1 MQFEYSNP
9 VNHALRKMDA
19 IWANAGPERSPFPK
33 GYYEY
38 SLSSAQLKVTPCPD
52 YLARRGYHPIVFS
65 LPILSKGID
74 AFRPWVPEAGIE
86 PNAFS
91 VVPCGEPINRERTL
105 YATERYLKVC
115 PNHRHRWICWDNQ
128 QVGCY
133 PVGPGMG
140 WLRPCYM

>member
-38 SLSSAQLKVTPCPD
+38 SLSFAQLKVTPCPD

-65 LPILSKGID
+65 LPILNKGIN

-91 VVPCGEPINRERTL
+91 VVPCGKPINCERTPQGVKP
-105 YATERYLKVC
+105 LKD
-115 PNHRHRWICWDNQ
+115 I
-128 QVGCY
+128 
-133 PVGPGMG
+133 
-140 WLRPCYM
+140 